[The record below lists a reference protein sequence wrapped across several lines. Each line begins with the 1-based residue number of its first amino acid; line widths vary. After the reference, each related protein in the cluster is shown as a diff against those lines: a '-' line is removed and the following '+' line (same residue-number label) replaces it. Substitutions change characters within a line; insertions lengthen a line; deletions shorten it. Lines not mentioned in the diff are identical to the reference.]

1 MIKHQDDK
9 ASSYHHDELIKL
21 IPGYVK
27 DKLTANERTA
37 VKQHLSDCESCR
49 QEVSN
54 CQALIDCL
62 PKPIESWQPSAAHFA
77 GILTSLDK
85 LEANEKFEK
94 STQIVSKSGFFQR
107 IQQLFAQTPRPVRW
121 ALMAESLAF
130 AALATFLVLPGH
142 ISTHQI
148 GTFETLSTV
157 ESPAMIKG
165 RSIRLMFSED
175 MTTRE
180 LSDLLRKAKA
190 QVRQGPSEVGSFV
203 VEVALKEEKQSLS
216 VLRSNPK
223 VQLAQPVE

>member
-1 MIKHQDDK
+1 
-9 ASSYHHDELIKL
+9 
-21 IPGYVK
+21 
-27 DKLTANERTA
+27 
-37 VKQHLSDCESCR
+37 
-49 QEVSN
+49 
-54 CQALIDCL
+54 

-77 GILTSLDK
+77 GILASLDK
-85 LEANEKFEK
+85 LEENEKLEK
-94 STQIVSKSGFFQR
+94 SSQIVSKSGFFQR
-107 IQQLFAQTPRPVRW
+107 ILQLFAQTPRPVRW

-130 AALATFLVLPGH
+130 AAFLVLPGH
-142 ISTHQI
+142 ISTNQI

-165 RSIRLMFSED
+165 RSIRLMFSGD

-190 QVRQGPSEVGSFV
+190 QVRRGPSEVGSFT
-203 VEVALKEEKQSLS
+203 VEVARKEEKQSLS

>member
-1 MIKHQDDK
+1 MIKHQDDQ

-27 DKLTANERTA
+27 NKLTALESTA

-77 GILTSLDK
+77 GILASLDK
-85 LEANEKFEK
+85 LEANEKLE
-94 STQIVSKSGFFQR
+94 KSGFFQSIR
-107 IQQLFAQTPRPVRW
+107 QLFAQTPRPVRW

-130 AALATFLVLPGH
+130 AALATFLVLPEH

-180 LSDLLRKAKA
+180 LSDLLRKAKDSAIKA
-190 QVRQGPSEVGSFV
+190 QRTGLGVWANNCRM
-203 VEVALKEEKQSLS
+203 L
-216 VLRSNPK
+216 
-223 VQLAQPVE
+223 

>member
-9 ASSYHHDELIKL
+9 ASSYHHDELINL
-21 IPGYVK
+21 IPWYVK

-54 CQALIDCL
+54 CQALIDFL

-77 GILTSLDK
+77 GILASLDK
-85 LEANEKFEK
+85 LEANEKLEK

-130 AALATFLVLPGH
+130 AALAAFLVLPGH
-142 ISTHQI
+142 ISTNQI

-165 RSIRLMFSED
+165 RSIRLVFSED

-190 QVRQGPSEVGSFV
+190 QVRQGPSEVGSFT